1 MNLLALK
8 LMAPLTA
15 LAAFGLVACGES
27 EPALETPSVAPA
39 TDAPLD
45 PAAVP
50 TPPDPVPSA
59 PPELIEPGTGAAP
72 QDPLNPTDPNAP
84 PPPAPPPVL
93 PDSPPN

>member
-1 MNLLALK
+1 MNLLVLK

-27 EPALETPSVAPA
+27 EPGLETPTVAPT

-45 PAAVP
+45 PASVP
-50 TPPDPVPSA
+50 TPPDPIPDA
-59 PPELIEPGTGAAP
+59 PPELIAPGAAP

-84 PPPAPPPVL
+84 APPPVL